1 MRSVVARAL
10 SGLEMFSGA
19 DGKISPAASTG
30 IVAPFSVQEEQIAG
44 AGVVPRKATI
54 REGVY
59 SGLTDGGLFSPVRS
73 SSPQRQSSS
82 GGPLQ
87 ARVEHKIETLVAAP
101 AAVEEALAT
110 LVVDPQD
117 RDLQYSALVTYIKR
131 VYHPYLLREP
141 TFMQHDQILTAA
153 WVYDD
158 PRFANTDHAQH
169 RLGAFL
175 VVPCISELASG
186 LEQLQR
192 DISVLEIGPLS
203 GTLHI
208 SVSGKMASNCTC
220 WQCRQHALPVVPACW
235 LVHMSPQLSV
245 FGHSSKSFYHVSG
258 LAWESSLSTVKFCIR
273 PFYIWA

>member
-10 SGLEMFSGA
+10 SGLEMFSGT
-19 DGKISPAASTG
+19 DGKISPAASAG
-30 IVAPFSVQEEQIAG
+30 IAAAFSAQEEQVAG

-73 SSPQRQSSS
+73 TSPHRQSSS

-87 ARVEHKIETLVAAP
+87 SRVEHKIETLVAAP

-141 TFMQHDQILTAA
+141 TLMQHDQIVTAA
-153 WVYDD
+153 WVYED
-158 PRFANTDHAQH
+158 PRFANTNRARHM
-169 RLGAFL
+169 LGSFL
-175 VVPCISELASG
+175 VVPCLSELALG
-186 LEQLQR
+186 LVQLKK
-192 DISVLEIGPLS
+192 DINALDIGLLG

-208 SVSGKMASNCTC
+208 SVSGRGSQDAYCTYTTTAIPC
-220 WQCRQHALPVVPACW
+220 SDACND
-235 LVHMSPQLSV
+235 Q
-245 FGHSSKSFYHVSG
+245 
-258 LAWESSLSTVKFCIR
+258 
-273 PFYIWA
+273 